1 VKFQVQKLSKP
12 IIRDGNREI
21 NSGDYRLKI
30 MGSGPAYEATKAK
43 LPWLADFAASG
54 EKMTFYGEKT
64 D

>member
-1 VKFQVQKLSKP
+1 
-12 IIRDGNREI
+12 
-21 NSGDYRLKI
+21 

-43 LPWLADFAASG
+43 LPWLVDFAASD